1 MNEVLMARKVVAMAR
16 GIVVLDENVSGMESE
31 LNNRNI
37 KVIPIPKGTD
47 DEIIKKHYLPGR
59 IIITAN
65 SRHFVGDASSYEYG
79 IIALDK
85 IKFKDPKKMASIV
98 SDAFIREELWS
109 KAHGFIIEL
118 DDDGNGKAKNLT
130 D

>member
-1 MNEVLMARKVVAMAR
+1 MARKVLAMAR

-31 LNNRNI
+31 LHKRNI

-47 DEIIKKHYLPGR
+47 DEIIKRHYLPGR

-65 SRHFVGDASSYEYG
+65 SRHFIADASSYEYG

-85 IKFKDPKKMASIV
+85 IKFKDPKKMATIV
-98 SDAFIREELWS
+98 SDAFIKEKLWS
-109 KAHGFIIEL
+109 KSHGFIIEL
-118 DDDGNGKAKNLT
+118 DDKGEGEFRNLT